1 MIEIKDFTK
10 VEMRVGTI
18 ISASLNE
25 LAKKPAYKLTID
37 FGEYG
42 IKNSSAQITDV
53 YKPSDLI
60 NKQVVAVMNFKPMK
74 IGDIYSEVLVLG
86 VDTPNGV
93 VLLKTDSNVENGTK
107 VY

>member
-53 YKPSDLI
+53 YNPSDLI

-93 VLLKTDSNVENGTK
+93 VLLKPDSNVENGTK